1 MTPAGNLAW
10 PGHSVIR
17 EILRRRDHHVL
28 GNSQEAKA
36 SAVKLALVVE
46 GGGMRGI
53 YSGGVMVSMEELGLS
68 GVFDNVYGE
77 SAGGPNCCYFLS
89 GQGKLGIR
97 IYLEDLPSR
106 KFVNPVRLGRML
118 DVDYVVDEVI
128 AKIKPLDS
136 ERVLQSP
143 SDLFLSVT
151 HALTGRPRL
160 IDVKRD
166 GVPLLTVLKA
176 SAAIV
181 PLYNHYVWIDG
192 EPYVDGGIANPIPIT
207 NAVEHGCT
215 HILVLLTRP
224 RDFVNQPLPWW
235 HRAWVRRLGRRWTP
249 AFQDV
254 FYARHASLYNRSRD
268 LVFGC
273 CALPPGIEIAF
284 IAPRIDSPAM
294 GRATVSKPTLHA
306 ALADAKRTALEVFT

>member
-1 MTPAGNLAW
+1 FISGDRLSFGRSFRAPRSRDSEESRVSAIERRASRRFTGSCFARRPIMTPAGNLAW

-106 KFVNPVRLGRML
+106 KFVNP
-118 DVDYVVDEVI
+118 
-128 AKIKPLDS
+128 
-136 ERVLQSP
+136 
-143 SDLFLSVT
+143 
-151 HALTGRPRL
+151 
-160 IDVKRD
+160 
-166 GVPLLTVLKA
+166 
-176 SAAIV
+176 
-181 PLYNHYVWIDG
+181 
-192 EPYVDGGIANPIPIT
+192 
-207 NAVEHGCT
+207 
-215 HILVLLTRP
+215 
-224 RDFVNQPLPWW
+224 
-235 HRAWVRRLGRRWTP
+235 
-249 AFQDV
+249 
-254 FYARHASLYNRSRD
+254 
-268 LVFGC
+268 
-273 CALPPGIEIAF
+273 
-284 IAPRIDSPAM
+284 
-294 GRATVSKPTLHA
+294 
-306 ALADAKRTALEVFT
+306 